1 MIQRPF
7 IGHRRYLLYL
17 DKRTASIHEF
27 LPVKNLPD
35 VRGGVVRRQHE
46 IARLQQRPGRSRE
59 PGTNDQLRFNQLH
72 CPLHLVDGGAANPNE
87 AETNL
92 IPNPKSTTTT
102 IDRSCFA
109 SLR

>member
-35 VRGGVVRRQHE
+35 VRGGVVRRQPE

-59 PGTNDQLRFNQLH
+59 PGTNDPLRFNQLLS
-72 CPLHLVDGGAANPNE
+72 PLNLVDSATSNPNLPPR
-87 AETNL
+87 NL
-92 IPNPKSTTTT
+92 TPTHKYPSTTL
-102 IDRSCFA
+102 A
-109 SLR
+109 N